1 MTKENAGARPY
12 LWTLWIFNQSISTFL
27 KEKIYLFFNFCCCV
41 WVGVEKQT
49 FPSWSEK
56 LQGHIAKLWMPG
68 VVKTWRHFWTQS
80 SIHVCC
86 RWRNH
91 RTSLMAQWLRICLPV
106 QGTQVLSLVQEDPT
120 CLRVTKPICHSYW
133 ACVLESTLC
142 KKRSHH
148 KETLCTATKSSL
160 CSWQLEKACTHNK
173 DPAQQKNK

>member
-1 MTKENAGARPY
+1 MTKENAGARLY
-12 LWTLWIFNQSISTFL
+12 LWTLWTFNQSISTFL
-27 KEKIYLFFNFCCCV
+27 KEKIYLFFYFCCCV

-106 QGTQVLSLVQEDPT
+106 PGTQVLSLVQEDPT
-120 CLRVTKPICHSYW
+120 CLRVTKPVCHRYW

-148 KETLCTATKSSL
+148 N
-160 CSWQLEKACTHNK
+160 EKLVYCHEE
-173 DPAQQKNK
+173 